1 MNNASHPEPSASTY
15 KKVRSRFVIDVLAR
29 SWALERVVVSVGVFA
44 SVLWFTA
51 FSRTVLPGALV
62 PVAAGLG
69 LPLLFIRS
77 WKVWDLYEWSLRANL
92 SRRPLQPEP
101 EWLALEGIALVL
113 ASRQTAQARSLLD
126 QAQPST
132 RSSIAVVAYLRAA
145 ADLLDKRVPDLQ
157 PMRAAIALFG
167 PDDVGYPGLLVQLA
181 SLEAGAASLAHGDWR
196 RPLIECR
203 RELGL
208 RFSLWRALWP
218 TRWILITAAL
228 TLCSVIVLYHQYYGV
243 L

>member
-1 MNNASHPEPSASTY
+1 
-15 KKVRSRFVIDVLAR
+15 
-29 SWALERVVVSVGVFA
+29 
-44 SVLWFTA
+44 
-51 FSRTVLPGALV
+51 
-62 PVAAGLG
+62 
-69 LPLLFIRS
+69 
-77 WKVWDLYEWSLRANL
+77 
-92 SRRPLQPEP
+92 
-101 EWLALEGIALVL
+101 
-113 ASRQTAQARSLLD
+113 
-126 QAQPST
+126 
-132 RSSIAVVAYLRAA
+132 
-145 ADLLDKRVPDLQ
+145 
-157 PMRAAIALFG
+157 MRAAIALFG